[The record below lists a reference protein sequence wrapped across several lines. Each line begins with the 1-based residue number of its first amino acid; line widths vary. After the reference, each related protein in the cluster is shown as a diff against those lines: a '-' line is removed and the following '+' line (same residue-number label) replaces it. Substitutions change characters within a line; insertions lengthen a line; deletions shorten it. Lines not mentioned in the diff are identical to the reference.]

1 VDGGDDALGGSPH
14 IVHQQWVVMRITTR
28 QKMLD
33 GRHRRKATAVQEPG
47 HEWADV
53 TSLSKCI
60 DMCCGGD
67 WCKFPMH
74 LFE

>member
-1 VDGGDDALGGSPH
+1 LGGRPH
-14 IVHQQWVVMRITTR
+14 IVHQQWVVVRITTR

-47 HEWADV
+47 HEGTDV
-53 TSLSKCI
+53 TALGERI
-60 DMCCGGD
+60 DMRCGGD
-67 WCKFPMH
+67 WCKVPMH